1 MSEFLLLHDNDH
13 DGKPA
18 VIRKDIITSVIES
31 DDHLEGCAIYS
42 RGTDEEYT
50 VLEATETVEEVFKML
65 NQ

>member
-18 VIRKDIITSVIES
+18 VIRKDIITSVTES
-31 DDHLEGCAIYS
+31 DDYLEGCTIYS
-42 RGTDEEYT
+42 RGTDGEYT

>member
-13 DGKPA
+13 DSKPA
-18 VIRKDIITSVIES
+18 VIRKGIITSVVKS

-42 RGTDEEYT
+42 RGTDGEYT

-65 NQ
+65 N

>member
-18 VIRKDIITSVIES
+18 VVRKGIITSVFES
-31 DDHLEGCAIYS
+31 DDYPEGCAIYS
-42 RGTDEEYT
+42 KGTDREYT

>member
-31 DDHLEGCAIYS
+31 DDYPEGCTIYT
-42 RGTDEEYT
+42 RGTYEEYT

>member
-18 VIRKDIITSVIES
+18 VIRKSIISSVIES
-31 DDHLEGCAIYS
+31 DDYPEGCTIYS
-42 RGTDEEYT
+42 RSTDVEYT
-50 VLEATETVEEVFKML
+50 VLEATETVEEIFKML

>member
-18 VIRKDIITSVIES
+18 VIRKDIITSVIKS
-31 DDHLEGCAIYS
+31 DDYLEGCAIYTG
-42 RGTDEEYT
+42 GTYEEYT

>member
-18 VIRKDIITSVIES
+18 VIRKGVITSVTES
-31 DDHLEGCAIYS
+31 DDYPKGCAIYS
-42 RGTDEEYT
+42 GGTYEEYT

>member
-1 MSEFLLLHDNDH
+1 MSEFLLLHENDH

-18 VIRKDIITSVIES
+18 VIRKGIITSVVES
-31 DDHLEGCAIYS
+31 DDYPEGCTIYS
-42 RGTDEEYT
+42 RGTDREYI

>member
-13 DGKPA
+13 DGKLA
-18 VIRKDIITSVIES
+18 VVRKDIITSVIES
-31 DDHLEGCAIYS
+31 DDYPEGCAIYS
-42 RGTDEEYT
+42 RGTYEEYT

>member
-13 DGKPA
+13 DSKPA
-18 VIRKDIITSVIES
+18 VIRKSVITSVVES
-31 DDHLEGCAIYS
+31 YDYPRGCAIYS
-42 RGTDEEYT
+42 KGTDEEYV

>member
-1 MSEFLLLHDNDH
+1 MSEFLLLHDNNH

-18 VIRKDIITSVIES
+18 VMRKDIITSVIES
-31 DDHLEGCAIYS
+31 DDYPEGCAIYS
-42 RGTDEEYT
+42 RGTDREYT